1 LLLLGWTA
9 IGLGIAALPTQPRGL
24 RATFLA
30 VGHGSAIL
38 VEFPNGKTLLFDA
51 GALDDGERAFR
62 VVRTALW
69 RRGITRLDAVVLSHA
84 DLDHVNAIPDLAK
97 EIPVG
102 TVMVA
107 RSFFQSRQAVVPY
120 LVGEIKGREI
130 PLRAIG
136 KGDRLALDPSVTV
149 EVKHPDP
156 RTNYAQSNANSL
168 AIRFTHAGRSLL
180 LVGDVEREGL
190 IDLMS
195 HDPGQVD
202 VFQSPH
208 HGSPTANTP
217 ELVKWAN
224 PRIVVVSG
232 GYVPGRMQELT
243 ARYGSSARLL
253 STFHDGAVTVDIS
266 RNGHLLVESHIE
278 SD

>member
-1 LLLLGWTA
+1 
-9 IGLGIAALPTQPRGL
+9 
-24 RATFLA
+24 
-30 VGHGSAIL
+30 
-38 VEFPNGKTLLFDA
+38 
-51 GALDDGERAFR
+51 
-62 VVRTALW
+62 
-69 RRGITRLDAVVLSHA
+69 
-84 DLDHVNAIPDLAK
+84 
-97 EIPVG
+97 
-102 TVMVA
+102 
-107 RSFFQSRQAVVPY
+107 
-120 LVGEIKGREI
+120 
-130 PLRAIG
+130 
-136 KGDRLALDPSVTV
+136 
-149 EVKHPDP
+149 
-156 RTNYAQSNANSL
+156 
-168 AIRFTHAGRSLL
+168 
-180 LVGDVEREGL
+180 
-190 IDLMS
+190 
-195 HDPGQVD
+195 VD